1 MCSGITLVLILISLM
16 TNDVTVVLLWLEGR
30 MLGEAEVLSVL
41 FRARGAQKCWLNF
54 GWKNQKVEAPGGAET
69 RGNIG
74 SGCQHDISETGC
86 ILVDIRED

>member
-41 FRARGAQKCWLNF
+41 FRARGAQKC
-54 GWKNQKVEAPGGAET
+54 
-69 RGNIG
+69 
-74 SGCQHDISETGC
+74 
-86 ILVDIRED
+86 